1 MHEPDFSN
9 GKISTTMI
17 KISLPIMLAEVVSLL
32 YSMVDRIFI
41 GHMEG
46 VGALALTGLGLCF
59 PVIQLVNA
67 FARLFGSNGGAP
79 LSAIERGRQNKE
91 EANKI
96 LGSSFSMSLITGG
109 SLTLITFCFMRPLL
123 YLFGAS
129 DSTYSFARDY
139 LSIYNIGTI
148 PVIITL
154 TLNAFINS
162 LGLTGAGMM
171 TILIGAVLN
180 IILDPIFI
188 FKLGLGI
195 KGAAI
200 ATVISQ
206 SASAL
211 FTLVFLTRK
220 GFDLQIQIKHMGL
233 KKKRCVKIMTLGLS
247 GFTMGATNSLVQI
260 VCSRTALRWGGDL
273 FVGVMAVM
281 NSVREI
287 FTTPINGLTSAA
299 GPMMSYNYGAGNG
312 KRVRETSN
320 YLLKITIIVSA
331 MIWGI
336 VFTFPTVFASLF
348 TSDVAMIETSKHA
361 LKIYFFG
368 FVFMAFQSTGQQ
380 TFVALGKARHA
391 IFFSLLRKLFIVVP
405 LTLLLPFIFGADG
418 ILMAEPISNAAG
430 GLAAYFTMRH
440 VVMPELER
448 LEK

>member
-1 MHEPDFSN
+1 
-9 GKISTTMI
+9 
-17 KISLPIMLAEVVSLL
+17 
-32 YSMVDRIFI
+32 MVDRIFI

-67 FARLFGSNGGAP
+67 FSRLFGSNGGAP
-79 LSAIERGRQNKE
+79 LSAIERGRENEE

-96 LGSSFSMSLITGG
+96 LGASFMMSLITGAI
-109 SLTLITFCFMRPLL
+109 LVVITFIALKPML

-129 DSTYSFARDY
+129 DATSYPYACDY

-154 TLNAFINS
+154 TLNSFINS
-162 LGLTGAGMM
+162 LGQTGAGMV

-180 IILDPIFI
+180 IILDPLFI
-188 FKLGLGI
+188 FKFGLGI

-211 FTLVFLTRK
+211 FTLLFLTRK
-220 GFDLQIQIKHMGL
+220 GLGL
-233 KKKRCVKIMTLGLS
+233 KLSIKYISLQKERCFKIMTLGLS
-247 GFTMGATNSLVQI
+247 GYTMGATNSLVQI
-260 VCSRTALRWGGDL
+260 VCSRTALYWGGDL

-299 GPMMSYNYGAGNG
+299 GPMMSYNYGARNG

-320 YLLKITIIVSA
+320 YLLKITLIVSA
-331 MIWGI
+331 IIWAI

-348 TSDVAMIETSKHA
+348 TSDAQMIEASKSA

-380 TFVALGKARHA
+380 TFVALGKAKQA

-405 LTLLLPFIFGADG
+405 LTLLLPFFFGSNG
-418 ILMAEPISNAAG
+418 ILLAEPISNALG

-440 VVMPELER
+440 IVMPELKDLER
-448 LEK
+448 